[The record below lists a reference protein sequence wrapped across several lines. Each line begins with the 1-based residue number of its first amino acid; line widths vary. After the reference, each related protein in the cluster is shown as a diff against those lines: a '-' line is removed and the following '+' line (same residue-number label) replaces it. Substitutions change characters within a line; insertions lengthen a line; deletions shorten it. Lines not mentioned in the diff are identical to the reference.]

1 MRAYSLWLLRVYQWL
16 LRGAGSYH
24 DVPNIKVSRV
34 AVFNFQAAV
43 VIWRAAKFF
52 SNHRSIAYLAGI
64 SEWLFR
70 NATKSAPLWI
80 HAHRGLGNL
89 ILFQGRHEEGLA
101 QLGHAE
107 RLRNKLAKVAGWKE
121 DTKVFLPRGCCSV
134 LGGIGLIDGYVKHK
148 ILTGDPRPYYLLAD
162 PIATANSIFLSYWS
176 DYVTIVTDPT
186 KIAELAKFEAVYGV
200 GWMTVMPR
208 GDTYVHVHRGISAV
222 QRQWSKESR
231 SPLLLL
237 RDEHRDLLVKY
248 KAKIGMAEKDW
259 YICLHVRSHGFH
271 SERRGGSE
279 DIRNAPIEDYYSLI
293 RDVVAAGG
301 WVVRMGDSSMPAL
314 DMSKC
319 GGDHRVIDF
328 ALSFDKSAALDVA
341 LGASCRLFVG
351 HSSGFHTIPH
361 AFGRPCCMVNIPL
374 TAGFPWHPDDI
385 FVPKKYVSV
394 SSGAALSLAQL
405 MSSTNILNADNI
417 FQLAQAELVLLPN
430 EPDELVEAMR
440 EALAAQTNLKN
451 PSVADE
457 VIKEFDRLNQ
467 TYHAEISGTLSS
479 YYAAKHANTL
489 LAREQ

>member
-16 LRGAGSYH
+16 LRGAGAYH

-134 LGGIGLIDGYVKHK
+134 LGGIGMIDGYVKHK

-222 QRQWSKESR
+222 QRQWSKEESFAT
-231 SPLLLL
+231 SP
-237 RDEHRDLLVKY
+237 
-248 KAKIGMAEKDW
+248 
-259 YICLHVRSHGFH
+259 
-271 SERRGGSE
+271 
-279 DIRNAPIEDYYSLI
+279 
-293 RDVVAAGG
+293 
-301 WVVRMGDSSMPAL
+301 
-314 DMSKC
+314 
-319 GGDHRVIDF
+319 F
-328 ALSFDKSAALDVA
+328 A
-341 LGASCRLFVG
+341 R
-351 HSSGFHTIPH
+351 
-361 AFGRPCCMVNIPL
+361 
-374 TAGFPWHPDDI
+374 
-385 FVPKKYVSV
+385 
-394 SSGAALSLAQL
+394 
-405 MSSTNILNADNI
+405 
-417 FQLAQAELVLLPN
+417 
-430 EPDELVEAMR
+430 
-440 EALAAQTNLKN
+440 
-451 PSVADE
+451 
-457 VIKEFDRLNQ
+457 
-467 TYHAEISGTLSS
+467 
-479 YYAAKHANTL
+479 
-489 LAREQ
+489 